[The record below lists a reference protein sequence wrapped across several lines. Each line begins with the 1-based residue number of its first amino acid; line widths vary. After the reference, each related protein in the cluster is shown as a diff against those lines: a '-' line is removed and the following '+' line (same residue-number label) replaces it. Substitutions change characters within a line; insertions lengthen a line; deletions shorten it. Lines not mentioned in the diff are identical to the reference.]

1 MFRCDGA
8 SVSPSPG
15 WASQWSAAV
24 DPRQGPEFSFILAPS
39 AWSAFVSCLRGSWDG
54 ALNGWFYICNVGSV
68 EANRKVLTVVERV
81 ERVGATWRGWNH
93 GLVTVF
99 LLQVLSQTDA
109 IFRFFSVSCDR
120 VSMGCSTYSTV
131 LTWLLNRTEELADAS
146 NPANLISNTLRK
158 GPVCGTDF
166 SRARP
171 STASLCVRGYWF
183 KSQSFKAQQTQERSV
198 SCSRLPE
205 AARRGQR
212 RRIFVH
218 PGVKMCLS
226 LAATLQWYRR
236 RSSAGIKDTLLLL
249 VQFVTAV
256 ITVFGHN
263 GTDLHQNSMD
273 LCDTH
278 TPIHPQNHQ
287 AAPSAGSSSI
297 SPNSATEINE

>member
-1 MFRCDGA
+1 M
-8 SVSPSPG
+8 SV
-15 WASQWSAAV
+15 
-24 DPRQGPEFSFILAPS
+24 
-39 AWSAFVSCLRGSWDG
+39 C
-54 ALNGWFYICNVGSV
+54 
-68 EANRKVLTVVERV
+68 
-81 ERVGATWRGWNH
+81 
-93 GLVTVF
+93 
-99 LLQVLSQTDA
+99 
-109 IFRFFSVSCDR
+109 
-120 VSMGCSTYSTV
+120 CSTYSTV
-131 LTWLLNRTEELADAS
+131 LTWLVNRTEKLADTS
-146 NPANLISNTLRK
+146 NLANLISNTLRK

-171 STASLCVRGYWF
+171 STASLCVRGYRF

-218 PGVKMCLS
+218 PGVKMRLS

-236 RSSAGIKDTLLLL
+236 PSSAGIKDTLLLLL

-278 TPIHPQNHQ
+278 THTHQSIHKITRLLHQQAPQAYH
-287 AAPSAGSSSI
+287 PTV
-297 SPNSATEINE
+297 PWK